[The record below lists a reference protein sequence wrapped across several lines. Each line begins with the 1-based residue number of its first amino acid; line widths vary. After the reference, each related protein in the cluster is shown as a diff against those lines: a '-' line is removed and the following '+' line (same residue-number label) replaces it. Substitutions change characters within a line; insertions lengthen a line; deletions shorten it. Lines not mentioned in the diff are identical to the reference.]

1 MVLTDRTVMDESQ
14 IDQQQSCWV
23 SNLYN
28 EQLRHYQLDN
38 PVVDKILKLLE
49 NESTKSLYLWNL
61 VTSKRT
67 GQFGNNWV

>member
-49 NESTKSLYLWNL
+49 NESTKSLHLWNL